1 MSGNTGNLKIL
12 FFGDITGRQGR
23 TAVKSYIASLGSN
36 RPDFIIAN
44 IENAS
49 HGFGLTK
56 KNYTDLSASIDCFT
70 SGNHIWDKKDIY
82 EYILFSRFISRKTMY
97 N

>member
-1 MSGNTGNLKIL
+1 MVRQMTHPTLYRTNMIQDTLKIL

-23 TAVKSYIASLGSN
+23 NALKSFLASPEAKNS
-36 RPDFIIAN
+36 FVIAN

-56 KNYTDLSASIDCFT
+56 KNHDELLEEKLHRSY
-70 SGNHIWDKKDIY
+70 
-82 EYILFSRFISRKTMY
+82 
-97 N
+97 

>member
-1 MSGNTGNLKIL
+1 MKQDTLKIL

-23 TAVKSYIASLGSN
+23 NALKSFLASSEAEGA
-36 RPDFIIAN
+36 FVIAN

-56 KNYTDLSASIDCFT
+56 KNYTDLA
-70 SGNHIWDKKDIY
+70 
-82 EYILFSRFISRKTMY
+82 
-97 N
+97 

>member
-1 MSGNTGNLKIL
+1 MTELKIL

-23 TAVKSYIASLGSN
+23 NAVKSYLASQKDKA
-36 RPDFIIAN
+36 DFVIAN

-56 KNYTDLSASIDCFT
+56 NNYEESID
-70 SGNHIWDKKDIY
+70 K
-82 EYILFSRFISRKTMY
+82 
-97 N
+97 

>member
-1 MSGNTGNLKIL
+1 MEQNSLKIL

-23 TAVKSYIASLGSN
+23 NALKSYLQSLNLDSTNASQ
-36 RPDFIIAN
+36 DTFATFVIAN

-56 KNYTDLSASIDCFT
+56 KNYNDLT
-70 SGNHIWDKKDIY
+70 
-82 EYILFSRFISRKTMY
+82 RKTQKHKLKTNKY
-97 N
+97 RNF

>member
-1 MSGNTGNLKIL
+1 MNRDLKIL

-23 TAVKSYIASLGSN
+23 NALKSFLASSDLSN
-36 RPDFIIAN
+36 TFVIAN

-56 KNYTDLSASIDCFT
+56 KIIMNYQMPESIVLLPAIIF
-70 SGNHIWDKKDIY
+70 GI
-82 EYILFSRFISRKTMY
+82 RKMFMSI
-97 N
+97 

>member
-1 MSGNTGNLKIL
+1 MNRELKIL

-23 TAVKSYIASLGSN
+23 NALKSFLSSSEAK
-36 RPDFIIAN
+36 DAFIIAN

-56 KNYTDLSASIDCFT
+56 KNYIDLNLI
-70 SGNHIWDKKDIY
+70 
-82 EYILFSRFISRKTMY
+82 
-97 N
+97 

>member
-1 MSGNTGNLKIL
+1 MSGNSGNIKIL

-23 TAVKSYIASLGSN
+23 NAVKRYLETLRAKSEL
-36 RPDFIIAN
+36 PDFVIAN

-56 KNYTDLSASIDCFT
+56 KNYQELADAGIDCFT
-70 SGNHIWDKKDIY
+70 SGNHIWDKKDV
-82 EYILFSRFISRKTMY
+82 
-97 N
+97 

>member
-1 MSGNTGNLKIL
+1 MEQTYKIL

-23 TAVKSYIASLGSN
+23 NALKSFLSSN
-36 RPDFIIAN
+36 KDENTFVIAN

-56 KNYTDLSASIDCFT
+56 K
-70 SGNHIWDKKDIY
+70 K
-82 EYILFSRFISRKTMY
+82 LFRFS
-97 N
+97 

>member
-1 MSGNTGNLKIL
+1 MEQKLLKIL

-23 TAVKSYIASLGSN
+23 NAVKSFLQSLKTENS
-36 RPDFIIAN
+36 DETTFVIAN

-56 KNYTDLSASIDCFT
+56 KNYIDLEKAELIALHQEIIFGT
-70 SGNHIWDKKDIY
+70 KKIFMNTLMMPT
-82 EYILFSRFISRKTMY
+82 ILLDQ
-97 N
+97 

>member
-1 MSGNTGNLKIL
+1 MKENVLKIL

-23 TAVKSYIASLGSN
+23 NALKSFLSSSQTQ
-36 RPDFIIAN
+36 DTFVIAN

-56 KNYTDLSASIDCFT
+56 KNYNDLTEA
-70 SGNHIWDKKDIY
+70 GVN
-82 EYILFSRFISRKTMY
+82 
-97 N
+97 